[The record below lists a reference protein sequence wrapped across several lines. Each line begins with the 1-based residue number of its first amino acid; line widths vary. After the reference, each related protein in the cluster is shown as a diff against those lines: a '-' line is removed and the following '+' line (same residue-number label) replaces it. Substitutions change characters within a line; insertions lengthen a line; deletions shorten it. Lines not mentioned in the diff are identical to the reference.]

1 MMEMMWQDLVFLAG
15 SILSIVFLAPTIKD
29 ASARVPLGSSVPSMT
44 IGGIYAFTYGTMGM
58 TFSAAGSIG
67 VAVMWSLIACYRA
80 PGEQGM
86 KNILRFAT
94 DLGRQTRDV
103 VQIALPTTDGGQGQ
117 AQTQSQT
124 EHQSGHQQSA
134 D

>member
-15 SILSIVFLAPTIKD
+15 SVLSIVFLAPTIKD
-29 ASARVPLGSSVPSMT
+29 ATARVPLGSSVPSMT
-44 IGGIYAFTYGTMGM
+44 IGAVYAFTYGTMGM

-80 PGEQGM
+80 PGEQTGM
-86 KNILRFAT
+86 LNVLRFAE
-94 DLGRQTRDV
+94 DLFGRGHEL
-103 VQIALPTTDGGQGQ
+103 ATTVIPGRGHGQS
-117 AQTQSQT
+117 QSQT
-124 EHQSGHQQSA
+124 QSGHQQSA